1 MFRFRQTKLLVDQFI
16 FVWTSITR
24 KFLWN
29 RTRFLNSQFHWLLG
43 VLNWKNVQILTNIC
57 MVSRSGDN
65 DDFHILTVMSI
76 IGLPLMVLAL
86 MPHLFDYKCYSWN
99 ELSAL
104 SFWPPIW
111 LLCFLNWNS
120 WGDALTKY
128 IIFFQSATQSH
139 IIYTLHCFC
148 DTAGKLNYLIPNCLS
163 FSFVSCLHCQ
173 TGFLLLHLIC
183 NFLKVDMFGSFEFRS
198 QL

>member
-1 MFRFRQTKLLVDQFI
+1 MFKFWQI
-16 FVWTSITR
+16 FVWSVDQEIMMI
-24 KFLWN
+24 FISWLVCLLLAYLW
-29 RTRFLNSQFHWLLG
+29 W
-43 VLNWKNVQILTNIC
+43 
-57 MVSRSGDN
+57 
-65 DDFHILTVMSI
+65 
-76 IGLPLMVLAL
+76 VLAL

-198 QL
+198 HL